1 MKLFNIIPTTLN
13 SNIIEFLNELLAL
26 VNLKYV
32 LKLIKTKI
40 LLTMLELFGIFEAS
54 VVKNYFMVDT
64 FSITALETLQLP
76 T

>member
-1 MKLFNIIPTTLN
+1 MKLFNIIPNTLN

-40 LLTMLELFGIFEAS
+40 LLTMLEFGIFKAS